1 MIVFHRNI
9 LEFLAICRRENDD
22 IPWDGMLLEFQ
33 GLMLTC
39 QRRPCCQFPGFWKI
53 KTPNA
58 LACIMPTINW
68 DMENPPFMDQI
79 WRNRRFSINK
89 CLCSVYVSMFSM
101 CIYIYIFSMFFY
113 IYIYMFT
120 KGFPYFYV
128 FIVFG
133 WPLGQNGRTS
143 NVEPGSVEASKGWL
157 KSFPRIEVQNR
168 PVFYGEYGGMFIYI
182 YIYDMKILFWCSNYL
197 FSNFVQFG

>member
-101 CIYIYIFSMFFY
+101 CIYIYISMFFY
-113 IYIYMFT
+113 IYICLPKAFHIFMCSSFLAD
-120 KGFPYFYV
+120 
-128 FIVFG
+128 
-133 WPLGQNGRTS
+133 PLARTVERRTS
-143 NVEPGSVEASKGWL
+143 NLGVLRHPRADWSRFLGSRCKIDLFSMENMVVCS
-157 KSFPRIEVQNR
+157 
-168 PVFYGEYGGMFIYI
+168 YI
-182 YIYDMKILFWCSNYL
+182 YIWYENPVLM
-197 FSNFVQFG
+197 

>member
-101 CIYIYIFSMFFY
+101 CIYIYIYFYVFLY
-113 IYIYMFT
+113 IYIYVYQRLSIFLCVHRFWLT
-120 KGFPYFYV
+120 P
-128 FIVFG
+128 
-133 WPLGQNGRTS
+133 WPERS
-143 NVEPGSVEASKGWL
+143 NVERRTWECWGIQGL
-157 KSFPRIEVQNR
+157 IEV
-168 PVFYGEYGGMFIYI
+168 V
-182 YIYDMKILFWCSNYL
+182 S
-197 FSNFVQFG
+197 